1 MSPLSSQYV
10 ESDDDSSHSPAP
22 KATSRSTKSHKAK
35 HAVESDPE
43 SSEDKPLAKKPKHDS
58 SSKHNTNKDRKPP
71 RRDYAD
77 SPPPPKTKTKGK
89 DRDKDKKRK
98 RTDDSPPPVAAA
110 SNKKDK
116 KPVRKVGEAR
126 RATGEVLTDDKG
138 NPYVDLGANKR
149 VVVSDFKGKTLV
161 QIREYYNDNGEWK
174 PGKKGIALPVDAWD
188 RLKKSVAAIDS
199 AIDDLVG

>member
-22 KATSRSTKSHKAK
+22 KASSSSSKKQKKAK
-35 HAVESDPE
+35 RAVQSDSE
-43 SSEDKPLAKKPKHDS
+43 SSEDKPLAKQPKKS
-58 SSKHNTNKDRKPP
+58 SSKDQKKERKA
-71 RRDYAD
+71 RRDDDSD
-77 SPPPPKTKTKGK
+77 SPAPKPKAKA
-89 DRDKDKKRK
+89 KDKKRK
-98 RTDDSPPPVAAA
+98 RTDDSQ
-110 SNKKDK
+110 KDK

-126 RATGEVLTDDKG
+126 RATGEALTDDGG
-138 NPYVDLGANKR
+138 NSYVDLGANKR

-188 RLKKSVAAIDS
+188 RLKKAVGTIDT